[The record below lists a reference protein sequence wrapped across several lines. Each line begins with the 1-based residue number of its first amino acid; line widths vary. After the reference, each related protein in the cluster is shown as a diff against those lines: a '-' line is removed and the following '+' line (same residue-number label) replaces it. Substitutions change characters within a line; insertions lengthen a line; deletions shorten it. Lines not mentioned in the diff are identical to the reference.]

1 MIEIAFPLGESQ
13 RSQAG
18 LILYEAFRRKL
29 QPLTGDP
36 ARTIPLLG
44 AALNLEMVMGAL
56 VDGQLLGVAGLHS
69 HEGRYAQFDLHSAVA
84 AHGPLYG
91 IRAWAMLNLFGRG
104 SGCPAGELRI
114 AALAVDVAARGQ
126 GVGSRLLDAIFDK
139 ARREGLR
146 AVRLE
151 VVDTNTG
158 ARQLYERMG
167 FRVVKTEHY
176 PFVRNWLDFSGDYV
190 MVRQLHHEH
199 VVPCN
204 CLPDRRNDA
213 R

>member
-1 MIEIAFPLGESQ
+1 MIEIAFPLSESR

-36 ARTIPLLG
+36 ARTIPLLT
-44 AALNLEMVMGAL
+44 AALNLDMVMGA
-56 VDGQLLGVAGLHS
+56 VQGGRLLGVAGLHS
-69 HEGRYAQFDLHSAVA
+69 HAGQYARYDLRQSMAEL
-84 AHGPLYG
+84 GLLRG
-91 IRAWAMLNLFGRG
+91 LRAWAMLTLFGRG

-114 AALAVDVAARGQ
+114 AALAVDGAARGQ
-126 GVGSRLLDAIFDK
+126 GVGSSLLEAIFDK
-139 ARREGLR
+139 ARREGLA

-176 PFVRNWLDFSGDYV
+176 PFVRNWLGFSGDYV

-199 VVPCN
+199 VLPCN